1 MTPKNKILLGITLAL
16 LAFPLLFLVYKSNN
30 AKPLE
35 EKPAVAVVST
45 DIGSLE
51 ALVQKDPSFD
61 NLVNLSMAYVNNQ
74 MPGKS
79 IDYLKRAIQ
88 LNPNSAIAYNNI
100 GVAYTMLQQYQN
112 GIDACTKAVQIDTSF
127 QLAKN
132 NLRWASDEKNK
143 ILVSIA
149 EYEKVETVKRDV
161 AFYTSYGLC
170 FFKIGDYG
178 KSIEIW
184 NKIFE
189 LDVKNVTALN
199 NIGTAF
205 MMKGQIDDAVLLF
218 KKAIELDP
226 NNQLA
231 KNNLQWASD
240 EKAKTIKLN

>member
-1 MTPKNKILLGITLAL
+1 MTPKKKILVISVVAL
-16 LAFPLLFLVYKSNN
+16 SAFPLLFLIYKSYN
-30 AKPLE
+30 AKPLD
-35 EKPAVAVVST
+35 EKPVIAAVST

-61 NLVNLSMAYVNNQ
+61 NLINLSMAYVNNQ

-112 GIDACTKAVQIDTSF
+112 GIDACSKAIQIDTSF

-143 ILVSIA
+143 VLAAIT
-149 EYEKVETVKRDV
+149 EYEKVEKSKRDV
-161 AFYTSYGLC
+161 AFYTAYGLC

-178 KSIEIW
+178 KSIEVW

-218 KKAIELDP
+218 KKAIELEPD
-226 NNQLA
+226 NQLA
-231 KNNLQWASD
+231 KNNLKWASD
-240 EKAKTIKLN
+240 EKAKEVKLN